1 MVKMKPTKLFEPF
14 KRNGWGAVKVRRNRI
29 SFAHVERRS
38 GAMPVINTCIDHMFP
53 FEEDAGDAL
62 DAFASEHNL
71 NARHCIAV
79 LNRSEYQLIQVDAVK
94 VPPAEVKLA
103 VRWGLQKML
112 DYPVENATVE
122 VLDIPFDSEHP
133 SRPRFMLAIAARNEV
148 IHKCIVRC
156 IDHANMGLEA
166 IDIAEIGQRNIA
178 ALLEKPDRGLALLS
192 FNDDGGL
199 LTFTADG
206 ELYRARQF
214 YITVGQL
221 RTASEDRQTAIYE
234 RVALDLLRTLDNFNR
249 RFSYVGVD
257 KLLVAPFEMQTEFVN
272 FLKAY
277 LPLEVDTFELSD
289 IFNLEAT
296 PQLADLAMQSRVF
309 TVLGIALRE
318 EQA

>member
-1 MVKMKPTKLFEPF
+1 MVKMKPTKIFETF
-14 KRNGWGAVKVRRNRI
+14 KRNGWGALKVRSNRI

-38 GAMPVINTCIDHMFP
+38 GAMPAITTWIDHVYHFD
-53 FEEDAGDAL
+53 EDAGDAI
-62 DAFASEHNL
+62 DVFASEHHL
-71 NARHCIAV
+71 NTRHCIAV
-79 LNRSEYQLIQVDAVK
+79 LNRAEYQLIQVNAVK
-94 VPPAEVKLA
+94 VPAAEVKRA

-156 IDHANMGLEA
+156 IDHANMALEA

-199 LTFTADG
+199 LTFTAGG
-206 ELYRARQF
+206 ELYRSRQF
-214 YITVGQL
+214 YITANQL
-221 RTASEDRQTAIYE
+221 RTTDEDRLTAVYE

-249 RFSYVGVD
+249 RFSYVAVD
-257 KLLVAPFEMQTEFVN
+257 KLLVAPFEMRTEFVN
-272 FLKAY
+272 FLKPY

-296 PQLADLAMQSRVF
+296 PQLADVAMQSRAF
-309 TVLGIALRE
+309 TVVGIALRG
-318 EQA
+318 EQT